1 MAKEND
7 LPMSFTLHGLPV
19 SGGIAIG
26 QAHLISQATLEVSHL
41 LIPPRL
47 VDKEIVRFETALE
60 SVRAEFATLKTTTA
74 HALTDIRAFVDLHL
88 MILSDPELS
97 EVPKQIIR
105 ERRCNA
111 EWAIVQQMEFLV
123 EQFEKIDDTYLRER
137 SYDVRQVVERVVREL
152 AGHHDHA
159 GSRFGRGVKGENLIV
174 VAHDLSPADVMAFKD
189 QNFSSFITDV
199 GGATS
204 HTAILSRGMGIPAV
218 LGLHNA
224 RQLIRDKETLIVDG
238 TRGVVIVNPDRRILE
253 EYQIKKSQF
262 EIERA
267 KLKLLKTARATT
279 LDKVKIDLLANIE
292 GPEEVTIALES
303 GAEGVGLF
311 RTEFIFLGRG
321 DMPGEEE
328 QFEAYRKVVKG
339 MEGRPVTIRTFDL
352 GNDKNLHTELSVER
366 KRENP
371 ALGLRSIRLS
381 LAEPKS
387 FLAQLRAILRASK
400 YGKVKIL
407 IPMLSHALQIDQ
419 TLAMLEQA
427 KSSLRGEKVA
437 FDESIEIGGMIEVP
451 AAALAIGPFLRRLDF
466 LSIGTNDLI
475 QYTLAIDRSDE
486 QVASLY
492 EPLHPAVLMLL
503 AHIIGSSERAGV
515 PVSMCG
521 ELAGDP
527 HMTRLLLG
535 MGLRQFSMFP
545 AQIPEVKQK
554 IKQSD
559 ISELTPVVRRILKL
573 EESSKIQE
581 QIERLNLVV
590 PT

>member
-1 MAKEND
+1 
-7 LPMSFTLHGLPV
+7 MSFTLHGLAV

-47 VDKEIVRFETALE
+47 VEKEIARFEAALE
-60 SVRAEFATLKTTTA
+60 NVRAEFGTLKTTTA
-74 HALTDIRAFVDLHL
+74 HAPTDIRAFNDLHL

-105 ERRCNA
+105 DRRCNA
-111 EWAIVQQMEFLV
+111 EWAIVQQMEHLV

-224 RQLIRDKETLIVDG
+224 RQLIRDKEMLIVDG

-292 GPEEVTIALES
+292 GPEEIAAALEG

-328 QFEAYRKVVKG
+328 QFEAYRKVAKG
-339 MEGRPVTIRTFDL
+339 MDGRPVTIRTFDL

-366 KRENP
+366 KRDNP

-381 LAEPKS
+381 LAEPKP

-407 IPMLSHALQIDQ
+407 IPMLSHAHQIDQ

-427 KSSLRGEKVA
+427 KSSLRGEKIP

-451 AAALAIGPFLRRLDF
+451 AAALAVGVFLRRLDF

-492 EPLHPAVLMLL
+492 DPLHPAVLMLL
-503 AHIIGSSERAGV
+503 AHVISSGERAGI
-515 PVSMCG
+515 PVAMCG

-559 ISELTPVVRRILKL
+559 ISELTPIVRRILKL
-573 EESSKIQE
+573 EESAKIQD
-581 QIERLNLVV
+581 QIERLNLIV
-590 PT
+590 PGS